1 MDLPLVKRHAG
12 KGLLM
17 PSANDTFLAE
27 LGLQRADHATYPW
40 TDDPEYRS
48 YGQLVR

>member
-12 KGLLM
+12 KDSLM
-17 PSANDTFLAE
+17 PQVSDAFLAE

-40 TDDPEYRS
+40 SDDP
-48 YGQLVR
+48 GGKI